1 MSMTLED
8 TDLKVSNTGDHDR
21 FQHYFHRRDIA
32 ANFLEGKP
40 MRALCGKVVKQQVD
54 PQGRTICDECVWAME
69 NIVGSNLPE
78 GER

>member
-1 MSMTLED
+1 
-8 TDLKVSNTGDHDR
+8 
-21 FQHYFHRRDIA
+21 
-32 ANFLEGKP
+32 

-54 PQGRTICDECVWAME
+54 PKGRTICDECVWAME